1 MKVLVDK
8 DYGKLLN
15 EVKQKIQAAK
25 IQVARS
31 VNTDLI
37 MLYFNIGRSIVEKQ
51 EKFGWGKSIVEQLAN
66 DLQGEYGNTTGY
78 SVQNL
83 WYMRQLFMEYKDY
96 PKLQQL
102 VGEIPWGQNI
112 LIMSKIKD
120 NKEREYY
127 LKSTAQMGWS
137 RNVLLNFIKANSYEN
152 HLKNPKQHNF
162 KKALPTHLAEQ
173 ADEAMKSN
181 YNLEFLGI
189 KEPTLER
196 VLENKMIEK
205 VKRLI
210 MELGYGFAFIGNQHK
225 VSLGKK
231 EYFVDL
237 LFYHRK
243 LRCLVAI
250 ELKAGGFLPEY
261 AGKMNFYLNLL
272 DEQVKMEN
280 ENPSIGIIL
289 CAEKDH
295 IEVEYALKGIEKPI
309 GVANY
314 QLTKSLPKKL
324 TGQLP
329 SAQEL
334 EKHITAELK
343 NNKKANK

>member
-1 MKVLVDK
+1 MKALTNK
-8 DYGKLLN
+8 NYNTFLN
-15 EVKQKIQAAK
+15 EIKQKIQSAK
-25 IQVARS
+25 IRLARAI
-31 VNTDLI
+31 NTDLI
-37 MLYFNIGRSIVEKQ
+37 MLYFNIGKSIVEKQ
-51 EKFGWGKSIVEQLAN
+51 EKFGWGKSIVEKLAN
-66 DLQGEYGNTTGY
+66 DLQGAYEDSAGY

-83 WYMRQLFMEYKDY
+83 WYMRQLYMEYKDY

-120 NKEREYY
+120 SKEREYY

-137 RNVLLNFIKANSYEN
+137 RNVLLNFIKANSYER

-162 KKALPTHLAEQ
+162 KKTLPIHLAEQ
-173 ADEAMKSN
+173 AEEAMKSS

-189 KEPTLER
+189 KKPMLER
-196 VLENKMIEK
+196 ALENKMIEK

-210 MELGYGFAFIGNQHK
+210 LELGYGFAFIGNQYK
-225 VSLGKK
+225 LSLAKK

-237 LFYHRK
+237 LFYHRQ
-243 LRCLVAI
+243 LRCLIAI

-272 DEQVKMEN
+272 DEQVKMED

-289 CAEKDH
+289 CAEKNH

-314 QLTKSLPKKL
+314 QFTKSLPKKL

-329 SAQEL
+329 SAKEIE
-334 EKHITAELK
+334 EKLSGFIDTAES
-343 NNKKANK
+343 NKK

>member
-1 MKVLVDK
+1 MKTLTNK
-8 DYGKLLN
+8 NYSRFLN
-15 EVKQKIQAAK
+15 EVKQKIQSAK

-37 MLYFNIGRSIVEKQ
+37 MLYFNIGKSIVERQ
-51 EKFGWGKSIVEQLAN
+51 EKYGWGKAIVEQLAN
-66 DLQGEYGNTTGY
+66 DLQGEYENSTGY

-83 WYMRQLFMEYKDY
+83 WYMRQLYMEYKDY

-120 NKEREYY
+120 KKEREYY
-127 LKSTAQMGWS
+127 LKSTAEMGWS
-137 RNVLLNFIKANSYEN
+137 RNVLLNFVKANSYERRR
-152 HLKNPKQHNF
+152 KNPKQHNF
-162 KKALPTHLAEQ
+162 KNALPIHLAEQ
-173 ADEAMKSN
+173 ADEAMKSS

-189 KEPTLER
+189 QKPMLER
-196 VLENKMIEK
+196 ALENKMIEK

-225 VSLGKK
+225 LSLGRK

-250 ELKAGGFLPEY
+250 ELKAGGFLPEH

-272 DEQVKMEN
+272 DERVKMEG

-329 SAQEL
+329 SAKEL
-334 EKHITAELK
+334 EKRITNELRSR
-343 NNKKANK
+343 KKTTK